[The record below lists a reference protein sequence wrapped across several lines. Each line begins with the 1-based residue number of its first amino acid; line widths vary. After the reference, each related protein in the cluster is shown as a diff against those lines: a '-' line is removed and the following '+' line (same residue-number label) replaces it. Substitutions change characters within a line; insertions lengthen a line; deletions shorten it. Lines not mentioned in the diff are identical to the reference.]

1 MIKITVLC
9 MAYQKKTV
17 KNGTIYNH
25 RWASHYT
32 MHYYSKNLT
41 KPFEYFIPKKHQ
53 IIWIFVPKIWKS
65 WVFGFFREMNA
76 KAIMSFVVI
85 SLFKTDGNLLLVFNN
100 NERNVESHHENVYAL
115 DFLLKMCQMV
125 NELLARV
132 LSFQFTYNCKEGR
145 GKLLLR
151 HTHLDEQ
158 KISIMTAFKKPDQ
171 VPTK

>member
-1 MIKITVLC
+1 M
-9 MAYQKKTV
+9 
-17 KNGTIYNH
+17 
-25 RWASHYT
+25 
-32 MHYYSKNLT
+32 
-41 KPFEYFIPKKHQ
+41 
-53 IIWIFVPKIWKS
+53 
-65 WVFGFFREMNA
+65 
-76 KAIMSFVVI
+76 
-85 SLFKTDGNLLLVFNN
+85 
-100 NERNVESHHENVYAL
+100 L

-171 VPTK
+171 VPTKQRNLLINCKCTVAKIHSLYPNYCKLTFVQKQHNWGDICNFCCFSFFMRSDQIRQSELIVPQKISIFFFCEFCYQVNCVKNQEHHHRCVSS